1 MFLECR
7 FTNEKN
13 GCALIRTINIQEL
26 NRLLTLTGDNS
37 VSLQIRFVGHQ
48 DGSAGQ
54 EHLVLLEILQDTLG
68 CCESVSIYHR
78 VDHHEEVDVVGGA
91 EGLRLQARIN
101 FVVEK

>member
-48 DGSAGQ
+48 DGSAGTSYVC
-54 EHLVLLEILQDTLG
+54 HVHWLEKKTTTKNVFIISPYYSTPFA
-68 CCESVSIYHR
+68 IYALCYK
-78 VDHHEEVDVVGGA
+78 V
-91 EGLRLQARIN
+91 N
-101 FVVEK
+101 